1 MKNLKEDIMKYWNAY
16 NTPEEV
22 LEIVNYIISH
32 PSVKWEP
39 LVYAIWGEAEIK
51 ISKYSKT
58 IVLKLLVAE
67 RQLLLMKTAWFM
79 YLRSDS
85 HQRAIKL
92 RFLTSKPGQNNSNVT
107 SCSNLRP
114 SASFL
119 STRKSVVV
127 TADLILLSKLLFSIS
142 NELINRLSE
151 FLCPTIVVVL
161 SFSDKQAFSYVFV

>member
-1 MKNLKEDIMKYWNAY
+1 MESVLNIIHKGASLLSAKYFERKWLKWKTLKKYWNAY

-67 RQLLLMKTAWFM
+67 RQLLLMKTAWFI

-119 STRKSVVV
+119 STRKSVR
-127 TADLILLSKLLFSIS
+127 ANNLFFI
-142 NELINRLSE
+142 ITRLSQQ
-151 FLCPTIVVVL
+151 I
-161 SFSDKQAFSYVFV
+161 